1 MSRRIEHLSKYTV
14 PAEKVHEAVTSEQY
28 WRDRIVA
35 VGGPGATIEELTVR
49 DETVAVTMSQ
59 IIAAEH
65 LPSMV
70 SKVVNG
76 DIVIKRSETMAP
88 FKDGKAT
95 GTFSAHVDGV
105 PARVEGTQVLTG
117 DENSATLEIDGEV
130 EVKIPFLGG
139 KIESAIVDEVVRL
152 IQAEQD
158 FTRSGSRSKTLR
170 AAAVVDTAD
179 LACHSV

>member
-1 MSRRIEHLSKYTV
+1 MSRRIEHSSKYTV
-14 PAEKVHEAVTSEQY
+14 PALEVHQALTSEQY
-28 WRDRIVA
+28 WRDRVAA
-35 VGGPGATIEELTVR
+35 VGGPGAAIEELTVR

-70 SKVVNG
+70 SKVVPG
-76 DIVIKRSETMAP
+76 DIVIKRSETIAP

-105 PARVEGTQVLTG
+105 PATIEGTQVLTG
-117 DENSATLEIDGEV
+117 DDSSATLDVQGEV

-139 KIESAIVDEVVRL
+139 KIESAIVDEVLRL
-152 IQAEQD
+152 IQSEQD
-158 FTRSGSRSKTLR
+158 FTREWISR
-170 AAAVVDTAD
+170 
-179 LACHSV
+179 

>member
-1 MSRRIEHLSKYTV
+1 MSRRIEHSSKYTV

-105 PARVEGTQVLTG
+105 PRPCRGHAG
-117 DENSATLEIDGEV
+117 
-130 EVKIPFLGG
+130 
-139 KIESAIVDEVVRL
+139 
-152 IQAEQD
+152 
-158 FTRSGSRSKTLR
+158 
-170 AAAVVDTAD
+170 AD
-179 LACHSV
+179 R

>member
-1 MSRRIEHLSKYTV
+1 MSRRIEHSSKYTV

-158 FTRSGSRSKTLR
+158 FTQEWITK
-170 AAAVVDTAD
+170 
-179 LACHSV
+179 

>member
-1 MSRRIEHLSKYTV
+1 MSRRIEHSSKYTV

-35 VGGPGATIEELTVR
+35 VGGPGAAIEELTVR

-76 DIVIKRSETMAP
+76 DIVIKR
-88 FKDGKAT
+88 
-95 GTFSAHVDGV
+95 
-105 PARVEGTQVLTG
+105 TQVLTG
-117 DENSATLEIDGEV
+117 DENSATLEIEGEV

-158 FTRSGSRSKTLR
+158 FTREWIAK
-170 AAAVVDTAD
+170 
-179 LACHSV
+179 

>member
-1 MSRRIEHLSKYTV
+1 
-14 PAEKVHEAVTSEQY
+14 
-28 WRDRIVA
+28 
-35 VGGPGATIEELTVR
+35 
-49 DETVAVTMSQ
+49 MSQ

-158 FTRSGSRSKTLR
+158 FTREWITK
-170 AAAVVDTAD
+170 
-179 LACHSV
+179 